1 MWNCWK
7 SRGAH
12 ILTFAGNQ
20 PAVFQD
26 VARFTKK
33 KPKVEKISALFFVAA
48 ATIHQMEMMVY
59 KIKSEK
65 NVHLSSHETSS
76 EVRFIPDCESVK
88 LESS

>member
-1 MWNCWK
+1 
-7 SRGAH
+7 
-12 ILTFAGNQ
+12 
-20 PAVFQD
+20 
-26 VARFTKK
+26 
-33 KPKVEKISALFFVAA
+33 
-48 ATIHQMEMMVY
+48 MEMMVY